1 MSEIN
6 RRSFI
11 KKTTLA
17 GAAVTVGSKATAT
30 TSKKIES
37 PIKSTLKIG
46 LIGMGM
52 RGRGHLDLLLR
63 RTDCDVTAICDVDAD
78 AIIKSNDM
86 FTKAGKKLPKSYQ
99 NGERDYLNLLNKEDI
114 DAVIISTPWRWH
126 SEMSIAA
133 MNAGIYT
140 GVEVCGGFSLDECW
154 ELVNAHEKSG
164 THLFFLENVCYR
176 RDVMAV
182 LNMVR
187 ADLFGEMV
195 HLECGYQ
202 HDLREVKFNN
212 GKQPYGG
219 GVEFGDKGYS
229 EAKWRTTHSV
239 YRNGDLYPT
248 HGIGPVAQYININR
262 GNRLTS
268 LTSTA
273 SKARGL
279 HNHIVKHGGD
289 NHPNSKVNF
298 KLGDV
303 ITTVLKTSNDES
315 IIISHDTNLPRPY
328 SLGFRVQGTKGLWMD
343 VNKSIYIEGKSP
355 SHRWESQ
362 DKYMQEY
369 DHELWKR
376 YENEATGAGHGG
388 MDFFLINSFI
398 ASVKQ
403 NIAAP
408 FDVYDAATWLAI
420 TPLSEQSIAAGSAP
434 QAFPDFT
441 RGRWMHRQSTFAFGD
456 SY

>member
-1 MSEIN
+1 MNDIN
-6 RRSFI
+6 RRIFL

-17 GAAVTVGSKATAT
+17 GAALTVGNTAIAAT
-30 TSKKIES
+30 EQRVQS
-37 PIKSTLKIG
+37 PLKSTLKIG
-46 LIGMGM
+46 LIGVGL

-63 RTDCDVTAICDVDAD
+63 RSDCEVTAICDIDAD
-78 AIIKSNDM
+78 AIVASNEM
-86 FTKAGKKLPKSYQ
+86 IAKAGKKTAKAYQ
-99 NGERDYLNLLNKEDI
+99 NGERDYLNLLEKEAI
-114 DAVIISTPWRWH
+114 DAVVISTPWRWH

-133 MNAGIYT
+133 MNAGVFT
-140 GVEVCGGFSLDECW
+140 GVEVCGGFSIDECW
-154 ELVNAHEKSG
+154 QLVNTHEKSG

-202 HDLREVKFNN
+202 HDLRAVKFNN
-212 GKQPYGG
+212 GQQPYGG
-219 GVEFGDKGYS
+219 GVEFGEKGFS
-229 EAKWRTTHSV
+229 EARWRTTHSV

-248 HGIGPVAQYININR
+248 HGIGPVAQYTNINR
-262 GNRLTS
+262 GNRLTY

-273 SKARGL
+273 SKSRGL
-279 HNHIVKHGGD
+279 HNYIVENGGE
-289 NHPNSKVNF
+289 NHPNAKVNF

-303 ITTVLKTSNDES
+303 ITTVLKTSNEES

-343 VNKSIYIEGKSP
+343 VNKSIYVEGKSP

-376 YENEATGAGHGG
+376 YEKEATGAGHGG
-388 MDFFLINSFI
+388 MDFFLMNSFVEC
-398 ASVKQ
+398 AKQ
-403 NIAAP
+403 NIAPP

-420 TPLSEQSIAAGSAP
+420 TPLSEKSIASGSTP
-434 QAFPDFT
+434 QVFPDFT
-441 RGRWMHRQSTFAFGD
+441 RGRWMHRKPNFAFGD
-456 SY
+456 KF

>member
-1 MSEIN
+1 MNDIN
-6 RRSFI
+6 RRIFL

-17 GAAVTVGSKATAT
+17 GAALTVGNTAIAATEQRVQSPLKSK
-30 TSKKIES
+30 
-37 PIKSTLKIG
+37 LKIG
-46 LIGMGM
+46 LIGVGM

-63 RTDCDVTAICDVDAD
+63 RSDCEVTAICDIDAD
-78 AIIKSNDM
+78 AIVASNEM
-86 FTKAGKKLPKSYQ
+86 IAKAGKKTAKAYQ
-99 NGERDYLNLLNKEDI
+99 NGERDYLNLLEKEAI
-114 DAVIISTPWRWH
+114 DAVVISTPWRWH
-126 SEMSIAA
+126 SEMSITA
-133 MNAGIYT
+133 MNAGIFT
-140 GVEVCGGFSLDECW
+140 GVEVCGGFSIDECW
-154 ELVNAHEKSG
+154 QLVNTHEKSG

-202 HDLREVKFNN
+202 HDLRAVKFNN
-212 GKQPYGG
+212 GQQPYGG
-219 GVEFGDKGYS
+219 GVEFGEKGFS
-229 EAKWRTTHSV
+229 EARWRTTHSV

-248 HGIGPVAQYININR
+248 HGIGPVAQYTNINR
-262 GNRLTS
+262 GNRLTY

-273 SKARGL
+273 SKSRGL
-279 HNHIVKHGGD
+279 HNYIVENGGE
-289 NHPNSKVNF
+289 NHPNAKVNF

-303 ITTVLKTSNDES
+303 ITTVLKTSNEES

-343 VNKSIYIEGKSP
+343 VNKSIYVEGKSP

-376 YENEATGAGHGG
+376 YEKEATGAGHGG
-388 MDFFLINSFI
+388 MDFFLMNSFVEC
-398 ASVKQ
+398 AKQ
-403 NIAAP
+403 NIAPP

-420 TPLSEQSIAAGSAP
+420 TPLSEKSIASGSTP
-434 QAFPDFT
+434 QVFPDFT
-441 RGRWMHRQSTFAFGD
+441 RGRWMHRKPNFAFGD
-456 SY
+456 KF

>member
-1 MSEIN
+1 MNDIN
-6 RRSFI
+6 RRNFL

-17 GAAVTVGSKATAT
+17 GAALTVGNTAIAATEQRVQSPLKSK
-30 TSKKIES
+30 
-37 PIKSTLKIG
+37 LKIG
-46 LIGMGM
+46 LIGVGM

-63 RTDCDVTAICDVDAD
+63 RSDCEVTAICDIDAD
-78 AIIKSNDM
+78 AIVASNEM
-86 FTKAGKKLPKSYQ
+86 IAKAGKKTAKAYQ
-99 NGERDYLNLLNKEDI
+99 NSERDYLNLLEKEAI
-114 DAVIISTPWRWH
+114 DAVVISTPWRWH
-126 SEMSIAA
+126 SEMSITA
-133 MNAGIYT
+133 MNAGIFT
-140 GVEVCGGFSLDECW
+140 GVEVCGGFSIDECW
-154 ELVNAHEKSG
+154 QLVNTHEKSG

-202 HDLREVKFNN
+202 HDLRAVKFNN
-212 GKQPYGG
+212 GQQPYGG
-219 GVEFGDKGYS
+219 GVEFGEKGFS
-229 EAKWRTTHSV
+229 EARWRTTHSV

-248 HGIGPVAQYININR
+248 HGIGPVAQYTNINR
-262 GNRLTS
+262 GNRLTY

-273 SKARGL
+273 SKSRGL
-279 HNHIVKHGGD
+279 HNYIVENGGE
-289 NHPNSKVNF
+289 NHPNAKVNF

-303 ITTVLKTSNDES
+303 ITTVLKTSNEES

-343 VNKSIYIEGKSP
+343 VNKSIYVEGKSP

-376 YENEATGAGHGG
+376 YEKEATGAGHGG
-388 MDFFLINSFI
+388 MDFFLMNSFVEC
-398 ASVKQ
+398 AKQ
-403 NIAAP
+403 NIAPP

-420 TPLSEQSIAAGSAP
+420 TPLSEKSIASGSTP
-434 QAFPDFT
+434 QVFPDFT
-441 RGRWMHRQSTFAFGD
+441 RGRWMHRKPNFAFGD
-456 SY
+456 KF